1 MSPKPQ
7 NINLTF
13 ADGRVSKIDEDVH
26 KLILEF
32 QREIKS
38 AKSILPFFWN
48 LSSNL
53 KKYSEHLLDFY
64 SYALKKSQISKSQL
78 FQDLFVLFENFEI
91 FFELS

>member
-1 MSPKPQ
+1 VSPKPQ

-38 AKSILPFFWN
+38 AKSTLPFFWD
-48 LSSNL
+48 LSSRL
-53 KKYSEHLLDFY
+53 KFSD
-64 SYALKKSQISKSQL
+64 
-78 FQDLFVLFENFEI
+78 FEI
-91 FFELS
+91 TIVSRFICSLY

>member
-7 NINLTF
+7 HINLTF

-38 AKSILPFFWN
+38 AKSTLPFFWD
-48 LSSNL
+48 LSSSL
-53 KKYSEHLLDFY
+53 KKYSENLLLHKVTVVRPQVHLEG
-64 SYALKKSQISKSQL
+64 KNHGSKNNSL
-78 FQDLFVLFENFEI
+78 PSFDAKP
-91 FFELS
+91 

>member
-32 QREIKS
+32 EREIKS
-38 AKSILPFFWN
+38 AKSTLPFFGT
-48 LSSNL
+48 
-53 KKYSEHLLDFY
+53 YHR
-64 SYALKKSQISKSQL
+64 A
-78 FQDLFVLFENFEI
+78 
-91 FFELS
+91 